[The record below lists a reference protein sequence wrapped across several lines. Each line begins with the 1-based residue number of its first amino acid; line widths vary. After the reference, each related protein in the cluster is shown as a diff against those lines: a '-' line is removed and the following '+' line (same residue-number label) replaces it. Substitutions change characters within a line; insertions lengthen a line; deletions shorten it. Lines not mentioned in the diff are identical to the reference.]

1 MFKKPEDISPLPSGM
16 MNAFNK
22 TIDQQMRNYDSPTQ
36 EQASAPEAEAS
47 IPEQDLEE
55 DAKSLTAVRDH
66 GQGKSQYKADNEKST
81 KERTKEVE
89 ALVSEGTLKV
99 TNYSGSDAG
108 GQSPKSQGIKVKKVA
123 SGRYGDDVEM
133 TGPDAKLIAFAIAN
147 LGVDKSAKTIAD
159 AQKQINE
166 SKKIASED
174 DDKELDKVDPK
185 AAKKKFDDRE
195 DKDIDNDGDED
206 DSDEYLHKRR
216 QAIAKALAKK
226 KVEESVELDEEALQ
240 FDEDVDSLEYLDLDE
255 EALDEIL
262 GTIKK
267 KLGNVGSAIKKKLGA
282 PEDPREASGYQKA
295 FRLYRKYYHARKD
308 ANSAADSG
316 QAMGREQQASRI
328 LDDIKALKKSY
339 KLSTIK
345 RASADVHKDFQS
357 ANPSQAGSGAK
368 FRNNVKY
375 KESFDESDQLDEYVG
390 GIGKKIKSK
399 IQQKI
404 GGFSKKVDTG
414 SYRSDK
420 TRVKTNDD
428 RRIDDSKE
436 RSSYNRL
443 VALHT
448 KVNTMISNDAKT
460 TSSRAVQRTKDG
472 EKVKQPKNDNFENKA
487 FQQRVKS
494 VRDQIKSLEGDVKT
508 TTARAASKAASAKK
522 QNRTESV
529 NEAKENSY
537 TVVHAKKGKVV
548 VTAPTSYAA
557 AQKAAKQW
565 KLKSTA
571 GVDSYLM
578 EGTSV
583 KKTEREALDEGKM
596 KEFHDFMQKGKSPE
610 FIAKKM
616 GLDLKTVKQLM
627 DHLDESVELD
637 EALKTTHVVID
648 TADGNKI
655 VSSAT
660 NEKQAKSSIVSA
672 ERPPLSIKDKKTLKV
687 VQLKKPVSLNKDI
700 LGTTLK
706 EEAVQLDEVRGKLNA
721 KGEIEMT
728 KANFAKVHKDFK
740 TKIKGQPFAMQIDP
754 KSGGSALFPVKFIKE
769 EVALD
774 EAYQVYVK
782 SQTAKSGWIA
792 QGQPHK
798 TEADAKKDA
807 KSFGGVTKIVKEEV
821 ALDEAYQQF
830 TDKTPNWG
838 EDRALTYGRKKGYKE
853 VAVMGNSKL
862 NSMVLFALNSSD
874 KQYVKGANVKS
885 GETIFRYS
893 TRISIAGDIFPL
905 VKVNIAK
912 GIFYSLT
919 QESSEGT
926 IETAKFETKG
936 VKLKFFR
943 SLEGV
948 KLESIEEAKMKEGN
962 TFTKALAAAR
972 LNGDDEFIVSG
983 KKYSVAEH
991 AEELDEAVDSA
1002 DMDDMKATKGDKES
1016 AKMNI
1021 IVQLRKAADVKGNL
1035 DIVFANG
1042 KKQKLPANIIKIA
1055 LDKFNSFRKPVT
1067 KEKLVTAMSKS
1078 YKDMLVALKT
1088 IKEYSE

>member
-1 MFKKPEDISPLPSGM
+1 MFKKPEDITPLPTGYM
-16 MNAFNK
+16 DAFTQTVNS
-22 TIDQQMRNYDSPTQ
+22 QLGNYGASQ
-36 EQASAPEAEAS
+36 EAAAPEAPSQEAD
-47 IPEQDLEE
+47 IPEQKLEE
-55 DAKSLTAVRDH
+55 SV
-66 GQGKSQYKADNEKST
+66 
-81 KERTKEVE
+81 EV
-89 ALVSEGTLKV
+89 VEGTLKV
-99 TNYSGSDAG
+99 SDYSGSDAG
-108 GQSPKSQGIKVKKVA
+108 GQSPKKLGIKVKKVA

-147 LGVDKSAKTIAD
+147 LGVDKSVKTIAD

-166 SKKIASED
+166 SKKIASEG
-174 DDKELDKVDPK
+174 DDKELDKADPK
-185 AAKKKFDDRE
+185 ADKKKFKDRK
-195 DKDIDNDGDED
+195 DKDLDNDGDTD
-206 DSDEYLHKRR
+206 SSDEYLHKRR
-216 QAIAKALAKK
+216 QAIAKAIAKK
-226 KVEESVELDEEALQ
+226 KVEESVELD
-240 FDEDVDSLEYLDLDE
+240 
-255 EALDEIL
+255 
-262 GTIKK
+262 
-267 KLGNVGSAIKKKLGA
+267 
-282 PEDPREASGYQKA
+282 
-295 FRLYRKYYHARKD
+295 
-308 ANSAADSG
+308 
-316 QAMGREQQASRI
+316 
-328 LDDIKALKKSY
+328 
-339 KLSTIK
+339 
-345 RASADVHKDFQS
+345 
-357 ANPSQAGSGAK
+357 
-368 FRNNVKY
+368 
-375 KESFDESDQLDEYVG
+375 
-390 GIGKKIKSK
+390 
-399 IQQKI
+399 
-404 GGFSKKVDTG
+404 
-414 SYRSDK
+414 
-420 TRVKTNDD
+420 
-428 RRIDDSKE
+428 
-436 RSSYNRL
+436 
-443 VALHT
+443 
-448 KVNTMISNDAKT
+448 
-460 TSSRAVQRTKDG
+460 
-472 EKVKQPKNDNFENKA
+472 
-487 FQQRVKS
+487 
-494 VRDQIKSLEGDVKT
+494 
-508 TTARAASKAASAKK
+508 
-522 QNRTESV
+522 
-529 NEAKENSY
+529 EAKENSY

-578 EGTSV
+578 EDTDV
-583 KKTEREALDEGKM
+583 KKSEREALDEGKM

-774 EAYQVYVK
+774 EAYQ
-782 SQTAKSGWIA
+782 
-792 QGQPHK
+792 
-798 TEADAKKDA
+798 
-807 KSFGGVTKIVKEEV
+807 
-821 ALDEAYQQF
+821 QF

-838 EDRALTYGRKKGYKE
+838 EDQALTYGRKKGYKE
-853 VAVMGNSKL
+853 VAVMGDGKGVHA
-862 NSMVLFALNSSD
+862 MVLFALNSED
-874 KQYVKGANVKS
+874 KKFVKGANVKS
-885 GETIFRYS
+885 GESVFRY
-893 TRISIAGDIFPL
+893 TTKISIAGDIFPL

-912 GIFYSLT
+912 GIFYPLT
-919 QESSEGT
+919 QESSDGS
-926 IETAKFETKG
+926 IETAKFETRG

-1016 AKMNI
+1016 AKLNI

-1055 LDKFNSFRKPVT
+1055 LDKFNSFRKPAT

>member
-1 MFKKPEDISPLPSGM
+1 MFKKPEDITPLPTGYM
-16 MNAFNK
+16 DAFTQTVNS
-22 TIDQQMRNYDSPTQ
+22 QLGNYGASQ
-36 EQASAPEAEAS
+36 EAAAPEAPSQEAD
-47 IPEQDLEE
+47 IPEQKLEE
-55 DAKSLTAVRDH
+55 SV
-66 GQGKSQYKADNEKST
+66 
-81 KERTKEVE
+81 EV
-89 ALVSEGTLKV
+89 VEGTLKV
-99 TNYSGSDAG
+99 SDYSGSDAG
-108 GQSPKSQGIKVKKVA
+108 GQSPKKLGIKVKKVA

-147 LGVDKSAKTIAD
+147 LGVDKSVKTIAD

-166 SKKIASED
+166 SKKIASEG
-174 DDKELDKVDPK
+174 DDKELDKADPK
-185 AAKKKFDDRE
+185 ADKKKFKDRK
-195 DKDIDNDGDED
+195 DKDLDNDGDTD
-206 DSDEYLHKRR
+206 SSDEYLHKRR
-216 QAIAKALAKK
+216 QAIAKAIAKK
-226 KVEESVELDEEALQ
+226 KVEESVELD
-240 FDEDVDSLEYLDLDE
+240 
-255 EALDEIL
+255 
-262 GTIKK
+262 
-267 KLGNVGSAIKKKLGA
+267 
-282 PEDPREASGYQKA
+282 
-295 FRLYRKYYHARKD
+295 
-308 ANSAADSG
+308 
-316 QAMGREQQASRI
+316 
-328 LDDIKALKKSY
+328 
-339 KLSTIK
+339 
-345 RASADVHKDFQS
+345 
-357 ANPSQAGSGAK
+357 
-368 FRNNVKY
+368 
-375 KESFDESDQLDEYVG
+375 
-390 GIGKKIKSK
+390 
-399 IQQKI
+399 
-404 GGFSKKVDTG
+404 
-414 SYRSDK
+414 
-420 TRVKTNDD
+420 
-428 RRIDDSKE
+428 
-436 RSSYNRL
+436 
-443 VALHT
+443 
-448 KVNTMISNDAKT
+448 
-460 TSSRAVQRTKDG
+460 
-472 EKVKQPKNDNFENKA
+472 
-487 FQQRVKS
+487 
-494 VRDQIKSLEGDVKT
+494 
-508 TTARAASKAASAKK
+508 
-522 QNRTESV
+522 
-529 NEAKENSY
+529 EAKENSY

-571 GVDSYLM
+571 GVDSYIM
-578 EGTSV
+578 EDADV
-583 KKTEREALDEGKM
+583 KKSEREALDEGKM

-754 KSGGSALFPVKFIKE
+754 KTGGSALFPVKFI
-769 EVALD
+769 
-774 EAYQVYVK
+774 
-782 SQTAKSGWIA
+782 
-792 QGQPHK
+792 
-798 TEADAKKDA
+798 
-807 KSFGGVTKIVKEEV
+807 KEEV

-838 EDRALTYGRKKGYKE
+838 EDQALTYGRKKGYKE
-853 VAVMGNSKL
+853 VAVMGDGKGVHA
-862 NSMVLFALNSSD
+862 MVLFALNSED
-874 KQYVKGANVKS
+874 KKFVKGANVKS
-885 GETIFRYS
+885 GESVFRY
-893 TRISIAGDIFPL
+893 TTKISIAGDIFPL

-912 GIFYSLT
+912 GIFYPLT
-919 QESSEGT
+919 QESSDGS

-948 KLESIEEAKMKEGN
+948 KLESIEEARMKEGN

-983 KKYSVAEH
+983 KKYKVTEH
-991 AEELDEAVDSA
+991 AEELDEAMGNFSVPIPKQTLNGKKLGGGQPIVVKARTAREAITKAAKQLDVDFKFLKTGKVVKEELEEAVDSA

-1016 AKMNI
+1016 AKLNI

-1035 DIVFANG
+1035 DIVFADG
-1042 KKQKLPANIIKIA
+1042 KKRKLPVNIIKIA
-1055 LDKFNSFRKPVT
+1055 LDKFNSFRKPAT

>member
-1 MFKKPEDISPLPSGM
+1 MFKKPEDISPLPAGM
-16 MNAFNK
+16 MDAFNK
-22 TIDQQMRNYDSPTQ
+22 TLDTQLGNYNTAQ
-36 EQASAPEAEAS
+36 EAPAPEAPSAEAS
-47 IPEQDLEE
+47 IPEQDISE
-55 DAKSLTAVRDH
+55 DAKSLTAVRDYR
-66 GQGKSQYKADNEKST
+66 QGKVQYKDDNEKSA

-89 ALVSEGTLKV
+89 ALVSEDN
-99 TNYSGSDAG
+99 TN
-108 GQSPKSQGIKVKKVA
+108 
-123 SGRYGDDVEM
+123 
-133 TGPDAKLIAFAIAN
+133 
-147 LGVDKSAKTIAD
+147 DKS
-159 AQKQINE
+159 
-166 SKKIASED
+166 D
-174 DDKELDKVDPK
+174 DGEGLDKVQPK
-185 AAKKKFDDRE
+185 AVKKKFKDRK
-195 DKDIDNDGDED
+195 DKDIDNDGDTD

-216 QAIAKALAKK
+216 KAISKAL
-226 KVEESVELDEEALQ
+226 E
-240 FDEDVDSLEYLDLDE
+240 
-255 EALDEIL
+255 
-262 GTIKK
+262 
-267 KLGNVGSAIKKKLGA
+267 
-282 PEDPREASGYQKA
+282 
-295 FRLYRKYYHARKD
+295 
-308 ANSAADSG
+308 
-316 QAMGREQQASRI
+316 
-328 LDDIKALKKSY
+328 
-339 KLSTIK
+339 
-345 RASADVHKDFQS
+345 
-357 ANPSQAGSGAK
+357 
-368 FRNNVKY
+368 
-375 KESFDESDQLDEYVG
+375 
-390 GIGKKIKSK
+390 
-399 IQQKI
+399 
-404 GGFSKKVDTG
+404 SKK
-414 SYRSDK
+414 
-420 TRVKTNDD
+420 
-428 RRIDDSKE
+428 
-436 RSSYNRL
+436 
-443 VALHT
+443 
-448 KVNTMISNDAKT
+448 
-460 TSSRAVQRTKDG
+460 
-472 EKVKQPKNDNFENKA
+472 
-487 FQQRVKS
+487 
-494 VRDQIKSLEGDVKT
+494 
-508 TTARAASKAASAKK
+508 
-522 QNRTESV
+522 SV
-529 NEAKENSY
+529 NEAKEYSY

-578 EGTSV
+578 EDTDV
-583 KKTEREALDEGKM
+583 KKSEREALDEGKM

-706 EEAVQLDEVRGKLNA
+706 EESVELDESMDDTLKRLKKMGGVVFGDKLTSKKDDTPAKLASQSRGKKTVYFVVTDDGYTQYKDLGAVKKAWNIAGNTADAKIALDLMSKQGDGDAIDMILNKYKISIDKLDKIVKNNLGAKSAADFLGESVQLDEVRGKLNA

-962 TFTKALAAAR
+962 SFTKALAAAR

-983 KKYSVAEH
+983 KKYKVTEH
-991 AEELDEAVDSA
+991 AEDLEEAFSNFAVPIPKQTLNGKKIGGGKTPIVVKARSTREAITKAAKQLGVDFKLLKTGKVVKEAFDPA

-1035 DIVFANG
+1035 DIVFADG

-1055 LDKFNSFRKPVT
+1055 LDKYNSFRKPAT
-1067 KEKLVTAMSKS
+1067 KKKLVDGMSKS
-1078 YKDMLVALKT
+1078 YRSMLQTLKT
-1088 IKEYSE
+1088 IKEYSEESGSEES

>member
-185 AAKKKFDDRE
+185 ADKKKFKDRK
-195 DKDIDNDGDED
+195 DKDLDNDGDTD
-206 DSDEYLHKRR
+206 SSDEYLHKRR

-226 KVEESVELDEEALQ
+226 KVEESVELD
-240 FDEDVDSLEYLDLDE
+240 
-255 EALDEIL
+255 
-262 GTIKK
+262 
-267 KLGNVGSAIKKKLGA
+267 
-282 PEDPREASGYQKA
+282 
-295 FRLYRKYYHARKD
+295 
-308 ANSAADSG
+308 
-316 QAMGREQQASRI
+316 
-328 LDDIKALKKSY
+328 
-339 KLSTIK
+339 
-345 RASADVHKDFQS
+345 
-357 ANPSQAGSGAK
+357 
-368 FRNNVKY
+368 
-375 KESFDESDQLDEYVG
+375 
-390 GIGKKIKSK
+390 
-399 IQQKI
+399 
-404 GGFSKKVDTG
+404 
-414 SYRSDK
+414 
-420 TRVKTNDD
+420 
-428 RRIDDSKE
+428 
-436 RSSYNRL
+436 
-443 VALHT
+443 
-448 KVNTMISNDAKT
+448 
-460 TSSRAVQRTKDG
+460 
-472 EKVKQPKNDNFENKA
+472 
-487 FQQRVKS
+487 
-494 VRDQIKSLEGDVKT
+494 
-508 TTARAASKAASAKK
+508 
-522 QNRTESV
+522 
-529 NEAKENSY
+529 EAKENSY

-578 EGTSV
+578 EDTDV
-583 KKTEREALDEGKM
+583 KKSEREALDEGKM

-706 EEAVQLDEVRGKLNA
+706 EESVELDESMDDTLKRLKKMGGVVFGDKLTSKKDDTPAKLASQSRGKKTVYFVVTDDGYTQYKDLGAVKKAWNIAGNTADAKIALDLMSKQGDGDAIDMILNKYKISIDKLDKIVKNNLGAKSAADFLGESVQLDEVRGKLNA

-774 EAYQVYVK
+774 EAKRVITKAVVVKLLIKRGNNPKVAKDMVEKEFDSAIKRHPDATASRIAEVISVVAEEVALDEGYQVYVK
-782 SQTAKSGWIA
+782 SRTAKSGWIA

-838 EDRALTYGRKKGYKE
+838 EDQALTYGRKKGYKE
-853 VAVMGNSKL
+853 VAVMGDGKGVHA
-862 NSMVLFALNSSD
+862 MVLFALNSED
-874 KQYVKGANVKS
+874 KKFVKGANVKS
-885 GETIFRYS
+885 GETVFRY
-893 TRISIAGDIFPL
+893 TTKISIAGDIFPL

-912 GIFYSLT
+912 GIFYPLT
-919 QESSEGT
+919 QESSDGS
-926 IETAKFETKG
+926 IETAKFETRG

-1002 DMDDMKATKGDKES
+1002 DIDDMKATKGDKES

>member
-1 MFKKPEDISPLPSGM
+1 MFKKPEDISPLPTGM
-16 MNAFNK
+16 MDAFTK
-22 TIDQQMRNYDSPTQ
+22 TLDTQLGNYNTAQ
-36 EQASAPEAEAS
+36 EAPAPEAPSQEAA
-47 IPEQDLEE
+47 IPEEKLEE
-55 DAKSLTAVRDH
+55 SV
-66 GQGKSQYKADNEKST
+66 
-81 KERTKEVE
+81 EV
-89 ALVSEGTLKV
+89 VEGTLKV

-226 KVEESVELDEEALQ
+226 KVEESVELDEE
-240 FDEDVDSLEYLDLDE
+240 
-255 EALDEIL
+255 
-262 GTIKK
+262 
-267 KLGNVGSAIKKKLGA
+267 
-282 PEDPREASGYQKA
+282 
-295 FRLYRKYYHARKD
+295 
-308 ANSAADSG
+308 
-316 QAMGREQQASRI
+316 
-328 LDDIKALKKSY
+328 
-339 KLSTIK
+339 
-345 RASADVHKDFQS
+345 
-357 ANPSQAGSGAK
+357 
-368 FRNNVKY
+368 
-375 KESFDESDQLDEYVG
+375 SDQLDEYIG
-390 GIGKKIKSK
+390 GIGRKIKSK
-399 IQQKI
+399 IKQKI
-404 GGFSKKVDTG
+404 GGFSKKGDTG

-436 RSSYNRL
+436 RSAYNRL

-448 KVNTMISNDAKT
+448 KVNDMIANNDKAI
-460 TSSRAVQRTKDG
+460 SRRALQRTKSG
-472 EKVKQPKNDNFENKA
+472 EKVKQRKNDNFENKA

-494 VRDQIKSLEGDVKT
+494 VRDQIKSIEATVKT

-529 NEAKENSY
+529 NEAKFGDNDL
-537 TVVHAKKGKVV
+537 VHIAKANVRGNNNPKTDKIIGYSKAPKNPNKFPDPKSGANAIMRIADAKKKGFKVESADLGKPEGFFSEEMN
-548 VTAPTSYAA
+548 PTDHVRFNKETNMFCVYDKDGKKVYESEKEEEANKYATDNHDA
-557 AQKAAKQW
+557 
-565 KLKSTA
+565 
-571 GVDSYLM
+571 LM
-578 EGTSV
+578 
-583 KKTEREALDEGKM
+583 
-596 KEFHDFMQKGKSPE
+596 GKS
-610 FIAKKM
+610 
-616 GLDLKTVKQLM
+616 DL
-627 DHLDESVELD
+627 
-637 EALKTTHVVID
+637 
-648 TADGNKI
+648 
-655 VSSAT
+655 
-660 NEKQAKSSIVSA
+660 A
-672 ERPPLSIKDKKTLKV
+672 EI
-687 VQLKKPVSLNKDI
+687 
-700 LGTTLK
+700 
-706 EEAVQLDEVRGKLNA
+706 RGKLNA

-728 KANFAKVHKDFK
+728 KANFAKVHKDYK

-754 KSGGSALFPVKFIKE
+754 KTGGSALFPVKFIKE

-782 SQTAKSGWIA
+782 SRTAKSGWIA

-821 ALDEAYQQF
+821 ALDEKYQQF

-838 EDRALTYGRKKGYKE
+838 EDQALTYGRKKGYKE
-853 VAVMGNSKL
+853 VAVMGDGKGVHA
-862 NSMVLFALNSSD
+862 MVLFALNSED
-874 KQYVKGANVKS
+874 KKFVKGANVKS
-885 GETIFRYS
+885 GESVFRY
-893 TRISIAGDIFPL
+893 TTKISIAGDIFPL

-912 GIFYSLT
+912 GIFYPLT
-919 QESSEGT
+919 QESSDGS
-926 IETAKFETKG
+926 IETAKFETRG

-943 SLEGV
+943 SLEGA

-962 TFTKALAAAR
+962 SFTKALAAAR

-983 KKYSVAEH
+983 KKYKVTEH

-1055 LDKFNSFRKPVT
+1055 LDKFNSFRKPAT

-1078 YKDMLVALKT
+1078 YKDMLNALKT

>member
-1 MFKKPEDISPLPSGM
+1 MFKKPEDITPLPTGYM
-16 MNAFNK
+16 DAFTQTVNS
-22 TIDQQMRNYDSPTQ
+22 QLGNYGASQ
-36 EQASAPEAEAS
+36 EAAAPEAPSQEAD
-47 IPEQDLEE
+47 IPEQKLEE
-55 DAKSLTAVRDH
+55 SV
-66 GQGKSQYKADNEKST
+66 
-81 KERTKEVE
+81 EV
-89 ALVSEGTLKV
+89 VEGTLKV
-99 TNYSGSDAG
+99 SDYSGSDAG
-108 GQSPKSQGIKVKKVA
+108 GQSPKKLGIKVKKVA

-147 LGVDKSAKTIAD
+147 LGVDKSVKTIAD

-166 SKKIASED
+166 SKKIASEG
-174 DDKELDKVDPK
+174 DDKELDKADPK
-185 AAKKKFDDRE
+185 ADKKKFKDRK
-195 DKDIDNDGDED
+195 DKDLDNDGDTD
-206 DSDEYLHKRR
+206 SSDEYLHKRR
-216 QAIAKALAKK
+216 QAIAKAIDKK
-226 KVEESVELDEEALQ
+226 KVEESVELDE
-240 FDEDVDSLEYLDLDE
+240 
-255 EALDEIL
+255 
-262 GTIKK
+262 
-267 KLGNVGSAIKKKLGA
+267 
-282 PEDPREASGYQKA
+282 
-295 FRLYRKYYHARKD
+295 
-308 ANSAADSG
+308 
-316 QAMGREQQASRI
+316 
-328 LDDIKALKKSY
+328 
-339 KLSTIK
+339 
-345 RASADVHKDFQS
+345 
-357 ANPSQAGSGAK
+357 
-368 FRNNVKY
+368 
-375 KESFDESDQLDEYVG
+375 
-390 GIGKKIKSK
+390 
-399 IQQKI
+399 
-404 GGFSKKVDTG
+404 
-414 SYRSDK
+414 
-420 TRVKTNDD
+420 
-428 RRIDDSKE
+428 
-436 RSSYNRL
+436 
-443 VALHT
+443 
-448 KVNTMISNDAKT
+448 
-460 TSSRAVQRTKDG
+460 
-472 EKVKQPKNDNFENKA
+472 
-487 FQQRVKS
+487 
-494 VRDQIKSLEGDVKT
+494 
-508 TTARAASKAASAKK
+508 
-522 QNRTESV
+522 
-529 NEAKENSY
+529 AKEYSY

-578 EGTSV
+578 ESSSV
-583 KKTEREALDEGKM
+583 KKSESFFFEEMNPTDHVTFNKETGMYCVYDKDSKKVYESDSEEEANNYAIKN
-596 KEFHDFMQKGKSPE
+596 HKSL
-610 FIAKKM
+610 M
-616 GLDLKTVKQLM
+616 G
-627 DHLDESVELD
+627 ESVELD

-754 KSGGSALFPVKFIKE
+754 KTGGSALFPVKFIKE

-774 EAYQVYVK
+774 EAKRVITKAMVVK
-782 SQTAKSGWIA
+782 LLIKRGNNPKVAKDMVEKEFDSAIKRHPDATASRIA
-792 QGQPHK
+792 
-798 TEADAKKDA
+798 EVISVVA
-807 KSFGGVTKIVKEEV
+807 EEV

-838 EDRALTYGRKKGYKE
+838 EDQALTYGRKKGYKE
-853 VAVMGNSKL
+853 VAVMGDGKGVHG
-862 NSMVLFALNSSD
+862 MVLFALNSED
-874 KQYVKGANVKS
+874 KKFVKGANVKS
-885 GETIFRYS
+885 GETVFRY
-893 TRISIAGDIFPL
+893 TTKISIAGDIFPL

-912 GIFYSLT
+912 GIFYPLT
-919 QESSEGT
+919 QESSDGS
-926 IETAKFETKG
+926 IETAKFETRG

-948 KLESIEEAKMKEGN
+948 KLESIEEARMKEGN

-983 KKYSVAEH
+983 KKYKVTEH
-991 AEELDEAVDSA
+991 AEELDEAMGNFSVPIPKQTLNGKKLGGGQPIVVKARTAREAITKAAKQLDVDFKFLKTGKVVKEELEEAVDSA

-1016 AKMNI
+1016 AKLNI

-1055 LDKFNSFRKPVT
+1055 LDKFNSFRKPAT

-1078 YKDMLVALKT
+1078 YKDMLNALKT

>member
-1 MFKKPEDISPLPSGM
+1 MFKKPEDISPLPAGM
-16 MNAFNK
+16 MDAFNK
-22 TIDQQMRNYDSPTQ
+22 TLDTQLGNYNTAQ
-36 EQASAPEAEAS
+36 EAPAPEAPSAEAS
-47 IPEQDLEE
+47 IPEQDISE
-55 DAKSLTAVRDH
+55 DAKSLTAVRDYR
-66 GQGKSQYKADNEKST
+66 QGKVQYKDDNEKSA

-89 ALVSEGTLKV
+89 ALVSEDN
-99 TNYSGSDAG
+99 TN
-108 GQSPKSQGIKVKKVA
+108 
-123 SGRYGDDVEM
+123 
-133 TGPDAKLIAFAIAN
+133 
-147 LGVDKSAKTIAD
+147 DKS
-159 AQKQINE
+159 
-166 SKKIASED
+166 D
-174 DDKELDKVDPK
+174 DGEGLDKVQPK
-185 AAKKKFDDRE
+185 AVKKKFKDRK
-195 DKDIDNDGDED
+195 DKDIDNDGDTD

-216 QAIAKALAKK
+216 KAISKAL
-226 KVEESVELDEEALQ
+226 E
-240 FDEDVDSLEYLDLDE
+240 
-255 EALDEIL
+255 
-262 GTIKK
+262 
-267 KLGNVGSAIKKKLGA
+267 
-282 PEDPREASGYQKA
+282 
-295 FRLYRKYYHARKD
+295 
-308 ANSAADSG
+308 
-316 QAMGREQQASRI
+316 
-328 LDDIKALKKSY
+328 
-339 KLSTIK
+339 
-345 RASADVHKDFQS
+345 
-357 ANPSQAGSGAK
+357 
-368 FRNNVKY
+368 
-375 KESFDESDQLDEYVG
+375 
-390 GIGKKIKSK
+390 
-399 IQQKI
+399 
-404 GGFSKKVDTG
+404 SKK
-414 SYRSDK
+414 
-420 TRVKTNDD
+420 
-428 RRIDDSKE
+428 
-436 RSSYNRL
+436 
-443 VALHT
+443 
-448 KVNTMISNDAKT
+448 
-460 TSSRAVQRTKDG
+460 
-472 EKVKQPKNDNFENKA
+472 
-487 FQQRVKS
+487 
-494 VRDQIKSLEGDVKT
+494 
-508 TTARAASKAASAKK
+508 
-522 QNRTESV
+522 SV
-529 NEAKENSY
+529 NEAKEYSY

-578 EGTSV
+578 EDTDV
-583 KKTEREALDEGKM
+583 KKSEREALDEGKM

-706 EEAVQLDEVRGKLNA
+706 EESVELDESMDDTLKRLKKMGGVVFGDKLTSKKDDTPAKLASQSRGKKTVYFVVTDDGYTQYKDLGAVKKAWNIAGNTADAKIALDLMSKQGDGDAIDMILNKYKISIDKLDKIVKNNLGAKSAADFLGESVQLDEVRGKLNA

-782 SQTAKSGWIA
+782 SRTAKSGWIA

-838 EDRALTYGRKKGYKE
+838 EDQALTYGRKKGYKE
-853 VAVMGNSKL
+853 VAVMGDGKGVHA
-862 NSMVLFALNSSD
+862 MVLFALNSED
-874 KQYVKGANVKS
+874 KKFVKGANVKS
-885 GETIFRYS
+885 GESVFRY
-893 TRISIAGDIFPL
+893 TTKISIAGDIFPL

-912 GIFYSLT
+912 GIFYPLT
-919 QESSEGT
+919 QESSDGS
-926 IETAKFETKG
+926 IEKAKFETRG

-962 TFTKALAAAR
+962 SFTKALAAAR

-983 KKYSVAEH
+983 KKYKVTEH
-991 AEELDEAVDSA
+991 AEDLEEAFSNFAVPIPKQTLNGKKIGGGKTPIVVKARSTREAITKAAKQLGVDFKLLKTGKVVKEAFDPA

-1035 DIVFANG
+1035 DIVFADG

-1055 LDKFNSFRKPVT
+1055 LDKYNSFRKPAT
-1067 KEKLVTAMSKS
+1067 KKKLVDGMSKS
-1078 YKDMLVALKT
+1078 YRSMLQTLKT
-1088 IKEYSE
+1088 IKEYSEESGSEES

>member
-22 TIDQQMRNYDSPTQ
+22 TIDQQMKNYDSPTQ
-36 EQASAPEAEAS
+36 EQVSAPEAEAS

-195 DKDIDNDGDED
+195 DKDIDNDGDVD

-226 KVEESVELDEEALQ
+226 KVEESVELDEE
-240 FDEDVDSLEYLDLDE
+240 
-255 EALDEIL
+255 
-262 GTIKK
+262 
-267 KLGNVGSAIKKKLGA
+267 
-282 PEDPREASGYQKA
+282 
-295 FRLYRKYYHARKD
+295 
-308 ANSAADSG
+308 
-316 QAMGREQQASRI
+316 
-328 LDDIKALKKSY
+328 
-339 KLSTIK
+339 
-345 RASADVHKDFQS
+345 
-357 ANPSQAGSGAK
+357 
-368 FRNNVKY
+368 
-375 KESFDESDQLDEYVG
+375 SDQLDEYIG
-390 GIGKKIKSK
+390 GIGRKIKSK
-399 IQQKI
+399 IKQKI

-436 RSSYNRL
+436 RSSYTRL

-448 KVNTMISNDAKT
+448 KVNDMIANNDKAI
-460 TSSRAVQRTKDG
+460 SRRALQRTKNG
-472 EKVKQPKNDNFENKA
+472 EKVKQRKNDNFENKA

-494 VRDQIKSLEGDVKT
+494 VRDQIKSIEATVKT

-578 EGTSV
+578 EGSSV
-583 KKTEREALDEGKM
+583 KKSEREALDEGKM

-728 KANFAKVHKDFK
+728 KANFAKVHKDYK

-754 KSGGSALFPVKFIKE
+754 KTGGSALFPVKFIKE

-782 SQTAKSGWIA
+782 SRTAKSGWIA

-838 EDRALTYGRKKGYKE
+838 EDQALTYGRKKGYKE
-853 VAVMGNSKL
+853 VAVMGDGKGVHA
-862 NSMVLFALNSSD
+862 MVLFALNAED
-874 KQYVKGANVKS
+874 KKFVKGANVKS
-885 GETIFRYS
+885 GESVFRY
-893 TRISIAGDIFPL
+893 TTKISIAGDIFPL

-912 GIFYSLT
+912 GIFYPLT
-919 QESSEGT
+919 QESSDGS
-926 IETAKFETKG
+926 IETAKFETRG

-943 SLEGV
+943 SLEGA

-962 TFTKALAAAR
+962 SFTKALAAAR

-983 KKYSVAEH
+983 KKYKVTEH
-991 AEELDEAVDSA
+991 AEELEEAVDSA

-1016 AKMNI
+1016 AKLNI

-1035 DIVFANG
+1035 DIVFADG
-1042 KKQKLPANIIKIA
+1042 KKRKLPVNIIKIA
-1055 LDKFNSFRKPVT
+1055 LDKFNSFRKPAT

>member
-1 MFKKPEDISPLPSGM
+1 MFKKPEDITPLPTGYM
-16 MNAFNK
+16 DAFTQTVNS
-22 TIDQQMRNYDSPTQ
+22 QLGNYGASQ
-36 EQASAPEAEAS
+36 EAAAPEAPSQEAD
-47 IPEQDLEE
+47 IPEQKLEE
-55 DAKSLTAVRDH
+55 SV
-66 GQGKSQYKADNEKST
+66 
-81 KERTKEVE
+81 EV
-89 ALVSEGTLKV
+89 VEGTLKV
-99 TNYSGSDAG
+99 SDYSGSDAG
-108 GQSPKSQGIKVKKVA
+108 GQSPKKLGIKVKKVA

-147 LGVDKSAKTIAD
+147 LGVDKSVKTIAD

-166 SKKIASED
+166 SKKIASEG
-174 DDKELDKVDPK
+174 DDKELDKADPK
-185 AAKKKFDDRE
+185 ADKKKFKDRK
-195 DKDIDNDGDED
+195 DKDLDNDGDTD
-206 DSDEYLHKRR
+206 SSDEYLHKRR
-216 QAIAKALAKK
+216 QAIAKAIAKK
-226 KVEESVELDEEALQ
+226 KVEESVELD
-240 FDEDVDSLEYLDLDE
+240 
-255 EALDEIL
+255 
-262 GTIKK
+262 
-267 KLGNVGSAIKKKLGA
+267 
-282 PEDPREASGYQKA
+282 
-295 FRLYRKYYHARKD
+295 
-308 ANSAADSG
+308 
-316 QAMGREQQASRI
+316 
-328 LDDIKALKKSY
+328 
-339 KLSTIK
+339 
-345 RASADVHKDFQS
+345 
-357 ANPSQAGSGAK
+357 
-368 FRNNVKY
+368 
-375 KESFDESDQLDEYVG
+375 
-390 GIGKKIKSK
+390 
-399 IQQKI
+399 
-404 GGFSKKVDTG
+404 
-414 SYRSDK
+414 
-420 TRVKTNDD
+420 
-428 RRIDDSKE
+428 
-436 RSSYNRL
+436 
-443 VALHT
+443 
-448 KVNTMISNDAKT
+448 
-460 TSSRAVQRTKDG
+460 
-472 EKVKQPKNDNFENKA
+472 
-487 FQQRVKS
+487 
-494 VRDQIKSLEGDVKT
+494 
-508 TTARAASKAASAKK
+508 
-522 QNRTESV
+522 
-529 NEAKENSY
+529 EAKENSY

-571 GVDSYLM
+571 GVDSYIM
-578 EGTSV
+578 EDADV
-583 KKTEREALDEGKM
+583 KKSEREALDEGKM

-754 KSGGSALFPVKFIKE
+754 KTGGSALFPVKFI
-769 EVALD
+769 
-774 EAYQVYVK
+774 
-782 SQTAKSGWIA
+782 
-792 QGQPHK
+792 
-798 TEADAKKDA
+798 
-807 KSFGGVTKIVKEEV
+807 KEEV

-838 EDRALTYGRKKGYKE
+838 EDQALTYGRKKGYKE
-853 VAVMGNSKL
+853 VAVMGDGKGVHA
-862 NSMVLFALNSSD
+862 MVLFALNSED
-874 KQYVKGANVKS
+874 KKFVKGANVKS
-885 GETIFRYS
+885 GESVFRY
-893 TRISIAGDIFPL
+893 TTKISIAGDIFPL

-912 GIFYSLT
+912 GIFYPLT
-919 QESSEGT
+919 QESSDGS
-926 IETAKFETKG
+926 IETAKFETRG

-1016 AKMNI
+1016 AKLNI

-1055 LDKFNSFRKPVT
+1055 LDKFNSFRKPAT